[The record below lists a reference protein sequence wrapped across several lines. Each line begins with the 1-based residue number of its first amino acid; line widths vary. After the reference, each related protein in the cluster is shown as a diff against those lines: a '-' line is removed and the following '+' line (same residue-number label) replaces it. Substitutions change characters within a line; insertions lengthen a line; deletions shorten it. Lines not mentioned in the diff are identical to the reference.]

1 MEEASNVIAPG
12 TAVHPSW
19 CAPLFAAIDA
29 RDAGAFVSFL
39 TDDALFRFGNAPV
52 LVGPEAI
59 RAAVAGFF
67 AAIQACRHELQATW
81 QGPHSLV
88 CEGLVTYTR
97 LDGRQVVLPFVNVFA
112 LREDKIS
119 SYRIYIDNAP
129 LFAPAVPGDAPAP

>member
-1 MEEASNVIAPG
+1 MDEASNVIAPG

-52 LVGPEAI
+52 LEGSAAI

-67 AAIQACRHELQATW
+67 AAIHACRHELHATW
-81 QGPHSLV
+81 QGPHSFV
-88 CEGLVTYTR
+88 CEGVVTYTR
-97 LDGRQVVLPFVNVFA
+97 LDRRLVALPFVNVFE
-112 LREDKIS
+112 LQDEKIS

-129 LFAPAVPGDAPAP
+129 LFAPAEPGAAPIP